1 MIKNN
6 LLLMALAASVSLT
19 AYGQQADGGISPEM
33 LKQIQ
38 KSYEGTPSD
47 KAIRNAISANNINK
61 LAINSESLNNFDT
74 YFSDK
79 VESKGISNQ
88 KSSGRCWLFT
98 GLNVLRAKAI
108 AKYDMGEFQFSQ
120 NYSFFWDQLEKANLF
135 LQGIIDTR
143 EKPQDDKMVERRQDG
158 RVVVQESDRRR
169 WPVHRRI
176 RPADEI
182 RRCPGG
188 GDGRDLQQREHLSH
202 EQPHRT

>member
-108 AKYDMGEFQFSQ
+108 AKYDMGRSSGISWKKPIS
-120 NYSFFWDQLEKANLF
+120 SFRASSIPARSRKT
-135 LQGIIDTR
+135 TR
-143 EKPQDDKMVERRQDG
+143 WSSG
-158 RVVVQESDRRR
+158 CS
-169 WPVHRRI
+169 RI
-176 RPADEI
+176 RSATVASSQAYPT
-182 RRCPGG
+182 C
-188 GDGRDLQQREHLSH
+188 
-202 EQPHRT
+202 

>member
-120 NYSFFWDQLEKANLF
+120 NYELLVLLGSVGKSQSLPS
-135 LQGIIDTR
+135 GHHRYPR
-143 EKPQDDKMVERRQDG
+143 EAARRQDG
-158 RVVVQESDRRR
+158 RM
-169 WPVHRRI
+169 
-176 RPADEI
+176 A
-182 RRCPGG
+182 
-188 GDGRDLQQREHLSH
+188 L
-202 EQPHRT
+202 

>member
-108 AKYDMGEFQFSQ
+108 AKYDMGE
-120 NYSFFWDQLEKANLF
+120 
-135 LQGIIDTR
+135 
-143 EKPQDDKMVERRQDG
+143 
-158 RVVVQESDRRR
+158 
-169 WPVHRRI
+169 I
-176 RPADEI
+176 RH
-182 RRCPGG
+182 G
-188 GDGRDLQQREHLSH
+188 
-202 EQPHRT
+202 